1 MRQKRA
7 QEKNA
12 KGNYEKEYAGKEKEH
27 EDENN

>member
-1 MRQKRA
+1 MRPKIA

-12 KGNYEKEYAGKEKEH
+12 KGNYEKEYTGEEKEH